1 MDVPLWLALLVVGV
15 LGVKLIRPPW
25 WLIAVLLVGGYLLA
39 GSLLAPVIDPVLK

>member
-1 MDVPLWLALLVVGV
+1 VDVPSWLALLVVGV

-39 GSLLAPVIDPVLK
+39 DSLLAPVIDTVLK